1 MLNPSSPWA
10 TVIGVVKDV
19 RSAGYQA
26 EVPSTMYFP
35 HAQAGKSAYYTPP
48 DMNLVVKTDGA
59 PLMLA
64 GPVRDVVRR
73 LSARTAVSKV
83 QTMDAVVEAS
93 VAGRRFSTQLLGGFA
108 VVALVLAAIGIYG
121 VIAYDVSQRT
131 YEIGLRM
138 ALGAKGAQVAGMM
151 VSRGV
156 RMVALG
162 LIIGVAG
169 SLAVTGV
176 LQSLLVNVSRLDPVT
191 IVGVVVVLGV
201 VAAAAAYLPA
211 RRASAIDPMIALR
224 RD

>member
-1 MLNPSSPWA
+1 
-10 TVIGVVKDV
+10 
-19 RSAGYQA
+19 
-26 EVPSTMYFP
+26 
-35 HAQAGKSAYYTPP
+35 
-48 DMNLVVKTDGA
+48 MNLVVKTDGA